1 MFRHSHNTTPLA
13 HLEAS
18 WVVTCHLSQHHVVVA
33 VELGPHEVVP
43 AAGGGDD
50 AKGKLVVILGVHVLV
65 DAEAAVALGYA
76 ELQCVRAG

>member
-1 MFRHSHNTTPLA
+1 M
-13 HLEAS
+13 
-18 WVVTCHLSQHHVVVA
+18 VVTCYLSQHHVVVA
-33 VELGPHEVVP
+33 VELGSHEVVP
-43 AAGGGDD
+43 AAARRGD